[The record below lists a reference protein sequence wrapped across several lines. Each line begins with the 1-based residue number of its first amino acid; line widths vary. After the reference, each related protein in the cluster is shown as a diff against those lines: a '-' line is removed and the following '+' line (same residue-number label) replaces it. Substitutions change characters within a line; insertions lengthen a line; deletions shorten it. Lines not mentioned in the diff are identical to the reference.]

1 MVYAC
6 GLRVLTFPFCSQLG
20 YGGIPQHNRYLAA
33 LGLVLVGSFC
43 LGESL
48 FVDLPYPYYLKPRV
62 AVSWLGLTA
71 LTRRRATEINGSEEH
86 DNSGITQHRAHYG
99 PKRGQDRRGNL
110 SGRRASPDMQTG
122 LKIAPS
128 REVSKASPCN
138 HGRVKGTRFEQVNTL
153 LVEQS
158 YPNGVTIRA
167 RRHFH
172 STTPNCNYSGTCPIP
187 TERRELAKIL
197 STWGLKLLHSGVW
210 PMSDSMF
217 RHWALELHRMEKH
230 HVALLSAG
238 TFLTSQAVRE
248 IIKDG
253 RAKRDHHP
261 EGFQP
266 SSKKPTG
273 RLGWELKDR
282 ETLSNKR
289 QWAPILELSGEKMK
303 ELVWKILAVEMVS
316 KSNGAHTCGCDGQA
330 FKIVGTKASSD
341 SKALKN
347 LSGSIKGANKIL
359 SIAKGK
365 TDQAIH
371 RKGLTGL
378 QSRERWR
385 RFLKTTRGKEIVHK
399 VAKQLDTMIQSP
411 MLSWNDQISRSSKHN
426 LDLKF
431 TLLKAL
437 KDRKILAY
445 KADPILRVYISKAN
459 GQLRPLGIPTLRD
472 RCIQM
477 LIKII
482 VEPYLEPLGDPSSF
496 GFRPG
501 RNCHMAVASLASHL
515 RWQRSGGRARK
526 RSASFRPKDYDYRQ
540 VLSREKTD
548 TRRYRTLHILNAY
561 IKACF
566 DNISHDW
573 LIKKTPM
580 PLGYEFLLPRILGA
594 ETVQR
599 FRPTDKE
606 STEDPDSGVVMGFK
620 KKLKIVTK
628 AEDNVK
634 GVPQGGIISPL
645 LMNWTLDGLQQ
656 VVIENS
662 VVTSYSRKNPR
673 KSFIPDDVLEDMP
686 QKHPELT
693 RAEIIKQFGDRLK
706 VIVTGWFVRY
716 ADHVVAGSN
725 HPEALARIREGISKF
740 LAERGL
746 ELSEDKTE
754 HLIWKMGVQLDFLS
768 WTFQLIKP
776 VRISWMVRSD
786 AGQAGKLSDWIGLYV
801 YPSRKATRKLRSKVK
816 TITSKNMVNS
826 PLDSIIN
833 KLTTL
838 IMGWSNYYSPAP
850 KQTYIRHALDWYI
863 LRKCKTFLMKKFGP
877 KGFGVAFG
885 RHMQTKSGK
894 LTSLH
899 LENNPSTLTV
909 PKLRE
914 LAAETN
920 WGLMTPSK
928 HLMNNSFLVTTVPY
942 EKRALLIHASRKE
955 LKSTLYLKQRKLC
968 PECKTPLVNWMIY
981 QDSECTPTFDNETL
995 FYVNWATPK
1004 DLDVLRKDHHSAQR
1018 AKYEQVLF
1026 SNELSR
1032 SEWGDDLQVDPI
1044 FPLALSKD
1052 FPSADSLLNQKGNLR
1067 VVHIACH
1074 KNKSVLDKR
1083 TLSILNQ
1090 SKAQLR
1096 KERGWK
1102 VTTMNAEQKENI
1114 QKAALKLLIGKAN
1127 KPTQEPLI
1135 HYLTLPGP
1143 QIDMCIKK
1151 CVASRVSFINKLR
1164 RLAESSTQSP
1174 NVVKKTKPRRVR
1186 RLVNQRRRDLRSL
1199 RINVGAKP

>member
-1 MVYAC
+1 
-6 GLRVLTFPFCSQLG
+6 
-20 YGGIPQHNRYLAA
+20 
-33 LGLVLVGSFC
+33 
-43 LGESL
+43 
-48 FVDLPYPYYLKPRV
+48 
-62 AVSWLGLTA
+62 
-71 LTRRRATEINGSEEH
+71 
-86 DNSGITQHRAHYG
+86 
-99 PKRGQDRRGNL
+99 
-110 SGRRASPDMQTG
+110 
-122 LKIAPS
+122 
-128 REVSKASPCN
+128 
-138 HGRVKGTRFEQVNTL
+138 
-153 LVEQS
+153 
-158 YPNGVTIRA
+158 
-167 RRHFH
+167 
-172 STTPNCNYSGTCPIP
+172 
-187 TERRELAKIL
+187 
-197 STWGLKLLHSGVW
+197 
-210 PMSDSMF
+210 MSDSMF

-238 TFLTSQAVRE
+238 TFRNSRAVRE

-253 RAKRDHHP
+253 RSPFP

-266 SSKKPTG
+266 TSKKPTG
-273 RLGWELKDR
+273 RLGWELTDR
-282 ETLSNKR
+282 ESLAC

-347 LSGSIKGANKIL
+347 LSGSIKGAKKIL
-359 SIAKGK
+359 SIAQGK

-371 RKGLTGL
+371 RKGLLGL

-411 MLSWNDQISRSSKHN
+411 MLSWNDRIRRGSKHN

-437 KDRKILAY
+437 KERKILAY
-445 KADPILRVYISKAN
+445 KADPILRVYIPKAN
-459 GQLRPLGIPTLRD
+459 GQLRPLDIPTLRD

-526 RSASFRPKDYDYRQ
+526 RSASFRPKDYDYRK
-540 VLSREKTD
+540 VLSREKTA
-548 TRRYRTLHILNAY
+548 TSRYRTLHILNAD
-561 IKACF
+561 IKGCF

-573 LIKKTPM
+573 LIKETPM

-594 ETVQR
+594 EIVQR
-599 FRPTDKE
+599 FCSTDKD
-606 STEDPDSGVVMGFK
+606 STEAPDSEVVMRFK
-620 KKLKIVTK
+620 KKFKIVTK

-634 GVPQGGIISPL
+634 GVGGIISPL

-662 VVTSYSRKNPR
+662 VVTSTKNPR
-673 KSFIPDDVLEDMP
+673 REEPVGKKRGGKDDVLEDMT
-686 QKHPELT
+686 QKHPEFT
-693 RAEIIKQFGDRLK
+693 RAEIITQFGDRLK
-706 VIVTGWFVRY
+706 VTGWLVRY
-716 ADHVVAGSN
+716 ADDVVAGSN
-725 HPEALARIREGISKF
+725 HPEALARIREGIAKF

-754 HLIWKMGVQLDFLS
+754 HLIWKMGAKLDFLS

-776 VRISWMVRSD
+776 ARIFWMVRAD
-786 AGQAGKLSDWIGLYV
+786 AGKAGKLSDWIGLYV
-801 YPSRKATRKLRSKVK
+801 YPSRKATRKLRSQVK
-816 TITSKNMVNS
+816 AITSQNMVNA
-826 PLDSIIN
+826 PLESVIK

-838 IMGWSNYYSPAP
+838 IMVWSNYYSPAP

-863 LRKCKTFLMKKFGP
+863 LRKCKTFLMKKFGS

-899 LENNPSTLTV
+899 LVNNRSTLTV

-920 WGLMTPSK
+920 WVALCATPSK

-942 EKRALLIHASRKE
+942 EKRALLIHAARKE
-955 LKSTLYLKQRKLC
+955 LNSTSTLYLEQRKLC

-981 QDSECTPTFDNETL
+981 QDSECAPPFDNETL
-995 FYVNWATPK
+995 FHVNWATPK

-1018 AKYEQVLF
+1018 AKYEQALF
-1026 SNELSR
+1026 SNELS
-1032 SEWGDDLQVDPI
+1032 
-1044 FPLALSKD
+1044 
-1052 FPSADSLLNQKGNLR
+1052 
-1067 VVHIACH
+1067 
-1074 KNKSVLDKR
+1074 
-1083 TLSILNQ
+1083 
-1090 SKAQLR
+1090 
-1096 KERGWK
+1096 
-1102 VTTMNAEQKENI
+1102 
-1114 QKAALKLLIGKAN
+1114 
-1127 KPTQEPLI
+1127 
-1135 HYLTLPGP
+1135 
-1143 QIDMCIKK
+1143 
-1151 CVASRVSFINKLR
+1151 KLR
-1164 RLAESSTQSP
+1164 
-1174 NVVKKTKPRRVR
+1174 
-1186 RLVNQRRRDLRSL
+1186 
-1199 RINVGAKP
+1199 